1 MSVTMEQLTF
11 LGDATM
17 LSTYNQHLRF
27 LKGEDV
33 ITAKQHKRYTK
44 GLSKYNVDG
53 NYDDMEDAD
62 ELNDLIEEM
71 EHAYNQAQRKTK
83 AKKVV
88 KTLTEEEKAQL
99 LLKKKVDIITQPLCV
114 DGPESDAENAIG
126 LVKNWKRFKELHID
140 LIGAEEVAKISD
152 DDWKLIF
159 HRNITYHIDNWLN
172 EIRSTTIKNTSFT
185 KRADGTSG
193 ANHQYYCHPESAYQR
208 EADGKPLTLEAE
220 IGRGGKQATCVP
232 LNSTEAST
240 SGHFVIEQFS
250 DLDKFCA
257 IESVCEDTNED
268 GLRQVYKKPLT
279 FNKNPE
285 WKGEGFCKCATHNKK
300 FNMFLREKVDGVWVK
315 TQYETPS
322 ICCNMKVGANG
333 MCKRHAKDT
342 TGKTKE
348 WVELGHEYTCKQIN

>member
-1 MSVTMEQLTF
+1 MSITMEQLTF
-11 LGDATM
+11 LVGAEE
-17 LSTYNQHLRF
+17 LATYNQHLRF

-53 NYDDMEDAD
+53 NYDDMEDAE

-99 LLKKKVDIITQPLCV
+99 LLKKKVEYITHPLCV
-114 DGPESDAENAIG
+114 DGPEADAETCIG
-126 LVKNWKRFKELHID
+126 LVKTWKRFKELHID

-172 EIRSTTIKNTSFT
+172 DIRSTTIKNTSFT

-193 ANHQYYCHPESAYQR
+193 ANHQYYCHPTTAYKR
-208 EADGKPLTLEAE
+208 NDDGTPATLEAE

-232 LNSTEAST
+232 LNTTNEET
-240 SGHFVIEQFS
+240 KGHYVIQQFN
-250 DLDKFCA
+250 DPDKYA
-257 IESVCEDTNED
+257 HIESVSGDTNED
-268 GLRQVYKKPLT
+268 GLRQVYKKPMTLP
-279 FNKNPE
+279 KNPE
-285 WKGEGFCKCATHNKK
+285 WKGEGFCKCEVYNKK
-300 FNMFLREKVDGVWVK
+300 FNMFLREKDEGGVWRK
-315 TQYETPS
+315 TEYEAPI
-322 ICCNMKVGANG
+322 ICCNGKVSANG
-333 MCKRHAKDT
+333 KCKRHSKGDAKDWT
-342 TGKTKE
+342 S
-348 WVELGHEYTCKQIN
+348 LGGEYTCVQIN

>member
-27 LKGEDV
+27 LLSEDV

-44 GLSKYNVDG
+44 NLKKYNVDG
-53 NYDDMEDAD
+53 VYDDMDEAED
-62 ELNDLIEEM
+62 LNDLIEEM

-88 KTLTEEEKAQL
+88 TTLTEEEKAE
-99 LLKKKVDIITQPLCV
+99 LLKQKRMEFINSYGNIEKYMTASVFDKAIKEYGDIDFKTIYK
-114 DGPESDAENAIG
+114 SIIG
-126 LVKNWKRFKELHID
+126 KAMDEFFNELE
-140 LIGAEEVAKISD
+140 GVS
-152 DDWKLIF
+152 
-159 HRNITYHIDNWLN
+159 
-172 EIRSTTIKNTSFT
+172 IKNTSFT

-232 LNSTEAST
+232 LNSTESST

-322 ICCNMKVGANG
+322 ICCNMKAGANG